1 MPVSEAEIEL
11 QARVIALE
19 YVLKTCLMKLVRL
32 NSMII
37 DHDNPFDHHEH
48 SSPVGY
54 MLLLAKKMKREL
66 SKSAISVDDPAM
78 SDHVTLL
85 VQEHSERLFRE
96 LVEEMKQDESLKLG
110 KFTG

>member
-1 MPVSEAEIEL
+1 
-11 QARVIALE
+11 
-19 YVLKTCLMKLVRL
+19 
-32 NSMII
+32 
-37 DHDNPFDHHEH
+37 
-48 SSPVGY
+48 

-78 SDHVTLL
+78 SDHVTYL
-85 VQEHSERLFRE
+85 VQVHSERLFRE